1 LTDELLERLIE
12 GVRVE
17 LRAALADRPR
27 DVLDVEAV
35 RARYRL
41 RDRRAARAVMVE
53 AGAFRVGRRLYVQ
66 RETLERWERGR
77 VELPT
82 TSTTGSDARRRSG
95 TRTRKAEPLQPGF
108 WRE

>member
-1 LTDELLERLIE
+1 MSEQLVELLVAAIRA
-12 GVRVE
+12 E
-17 LRAALADRPR
+17 LRAALVDRPR
-27 DVLDVEAV
+27 DVLDVQAV
-35 RARYRL
+35 QARYRL

-77 VELPT
+77 VELPAP
-82 TSTTGSDARRRSG
+82 STTGADPRRRS
-95 TRTRKAEPLQPGF
+95 RQRQAEPLRPGF